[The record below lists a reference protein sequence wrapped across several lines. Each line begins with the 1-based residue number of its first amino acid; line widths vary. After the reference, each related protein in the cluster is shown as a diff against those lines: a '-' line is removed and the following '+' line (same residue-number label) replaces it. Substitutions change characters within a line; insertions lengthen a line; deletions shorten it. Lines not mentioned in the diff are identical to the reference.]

1 MLSILLD
8 KHAHKKGVLERIE
21 NKVLLIRLFLKSEWT
36 GFFFCVPWLK
46 KVFPIWYESIGCRI
60 GKITKLHHILH
71 KGKKLMKQ
79 TNLTNINNKNKYL
92 SFITKKNPDFSSQTH
107 ITQIM

>member
-46 KVFPIWYESIGCRI
+46 KVFPIWYESISCRI
-60 GKITKLHHILH
+60 GKITPHPTQREEINE
-71 KGKKLMKQ
+71 
-79 TNLTNINNKNKYL
+79 TNKFNEY
-92 SFITKKNPDFSSQTH
+92 
-107 ITQIM
+107 